1 MVREA
6 TGRLRGNTALKM
18 NHLDTI
24 FLLVLL
30 FEVPAMFFFYRTENG
45 GRAVY
50 VAWYAWIIDVLG
62 VASGCFLM
70 VLSIFIERNRELFN
84 FEIYDALLVVLFVIG
99 SWQASIHAVK
109 WTLRTFPTLR

>member
-1 MVREA
+1 
-6 TGRLRGNTALKM
+6 M

-30 FEVPAMFFFYRTENG
+30 FEVPAMFYFYRTNDG
-45 GRAVY
+45 SRAVY
-50 VAWYAWIIDVLG
+50 HAWYAWIIDLLG

-70 VLSIFIERNRELFN
+70 ILSIYTARHRELFL
-84 FEIYDALLVVLFVIG
+84 FEIYDVFLVVLFVIG

-109 WTLRTFPTLR
+109 WTLRVFPALLKK

>member
-1 MVREA
+1 MSEVSP
-6 TGRLRGNTALKM
+6 TLPVSNGM

-30 FEVPAMFFFYRTENG
+30 VEVPAMFFFYRTEHG
-45 GRAVY
+45 SRAVY
-50 VAWYAWIIDVLG
+50 VAWYAWIIDFLG

-70 VLSIFIERNRELFN
+70 TLAIYTARHRELFN
-84 FEIYDALLVVLFVIG
+84 FEVYDGLLIILFVIG

-109 WTLRTFPTLR
+109 WTLRTFPALRTK

>member
-1 MVREA
+1 
-6 TGRLRGNTALKM
+6 M

-30 FEVPAMFFFYRTENG
+30 FEVPAMFFFYRTVQG
-45 GRAVY
+45 SRAVY
-50 VAWYAWIIDVLG
+50 HAWYAWIIDFFG

-70 VLSIFIERNRELFN
+70 TLAIYTARNRELFL
-84 FEIYDALLVVLFVIG
+84 FEVYDVYLIMLFVIG

-109 WTLRTFPTLR
+109 WTLRTFPSLHKK